1 MNRMTT
7 FNPENHI
14 KGMYRMSEE
23 LGLKSWSAQLTLK
36 QNCKMRTHQFEK
48 HIVDKIIGFKNSVT
62 GYLQDISQNLS
73 FYAKECKAKS

>member
-36 QNCKMRTHQFEK
+36 QNCKMRTH
-48 HIVDKIIGFKNSVT
+48 
-62 GYLQDISQNLS
+62 
-73 FYAKECKAKS
+73 